1 MSLDNFYSLRNNF
14 LVVGLTGRSG
24 GGCNDICEF
33 LKSDDNPFTSD
44 RFEVP
49 NNLHINEI
57 QKFTICKNLLT
68 DPSNEWRKFS
78 IIKYRDVLL
87 LFFFQELYKE
97 TSSNFQNLSYEI
109 LKKVFNSIY
118 NPFTVVTRRL
128 GQEDFDDNVVKK
140 IHTYLDEN
148 KDLLNNIISLFNPLG
163 QTFTIGSLSGKEAF
177 QHIEY
182 LNKLFF
188 DGFSFFAKGLFQLMD
203 KIDPVA
209 RQLFLQD
216 IACNLRSSG
225 KVYYKVDGNFQSEA
239 EHIFTVAVAIK
250 NLIKINRKVLG
261 CNRVVIDSLK
271 NSLEINFFRERYS
284 GFYLIASSRDEE
296 QANSYITQKI
306 NKMGFDDGQTEDVF
320 IKIKAIDK
328 THYQTTDF
336 KSGKFTTP
344 DVENCIQKADYYI
357 YVDETLLSE
366 PVKYNPLEFRYLS
379 LELQLL
385 KFLALVQKP
394 GIVTASAIERS
405 MQLAFSSKYNS
416 GCISRQ
422 VGAVV
427 TDANYSV
434 KSVGWNE
441 VPQGQTPCSLRNLKE
456 LINEERTNVYSEY
469 EKTGG
474 NYSGKSFK
482 DKVKETLVE
491 TYNEEANFF
500 NNLKGHN
507 CPYCFKD
514 FHNSYEGKENQ
525 VHTRSLHA
533 EENAMLQISKFGGQ
547 GLSGGILFTTASPCE
562 LCSKKAFQLG
572 IRKVFYIDPY
582 PGIARQQILKAGN
595 NNDSNPQLFMF
606 QGAVGRG
613 YFKLYEPYMSIKDET
628 YIRTGIKPKI
638 SENKV
643 FENMKNQL
651 LSKFPNNRSIE
662 DLNTYDELMDVI
674 QKGLEN
680 KTN

>member
-1 MSLDNFYSLRNNF
+1 MSLNNLYNLRNNF

-33 LKSDDNPFTSD
+33 LSSEKNPFTNNN
-44 RFEVP
+44 FTIP

-57 QKFTICKNLLT
+57 QKFNICKALLT
-68 DPSNEWRKFS
+68 DSSNEWNTFS
-78 IIKYRDVLL
+78 VIKYRDVLL
-87 LFFFQELYKE
+87 LFFLQRLHEKVYHDFH
-97 TSSNFQNLSYEI
+97 NLKFSI
-109 LKKVFNSIY
+109 LRDVF
-118 NPFTVVTRRL
+118 
-128 GQEDFDDNVVKK
+128 G
-140 IHTYLDEN
+140 
-148 KDLLNNIISLFNPLG
+148 SLFNPSTAITPRLG
-163 QTFTIGSLSGKEAF
+163 QNASIIVKIFQYLKTKGDVLNGFVSLFKPLRKSFTISLFGEEASD
-177 QHIEY
+177 HIGY
-182 LNKLFF
+182 LNELFF
-188 DGFSFFAKGLFQLMD
+188 GAFSSFANELFEIAD
-203 KIDPVA
+203 KIDPIA

-216 IACNLRSSG
+216 TACNLRSSG
-225 KVYYKVDGNFQSEA
+225 KVYYTEA
-239 EHIFTVAVAIK
+239 SGLEAGADHIFTVAVAVK
-250 NLIKINRKVLG
+250 NLIKINKKALTFS
-261 CNRVVIDSLK
+261 RVVIDSLK
-271 NSLEINFFRERYS
+271 NSLEINYFRERYS
-284 GFYLIASSRDEE
+284 GFYLIASRRDEQ
-296 QANSYITQKI
+296 QADSYLEAKI
-306 NKMGFDDGQTEDVF
+306 KKMGFEEEQVKL
-320 IKIKAIDK
+320 IHQKIKSIDD
-328 THYQTTDF
+328 THYQTKDF
-336 KSGKFTTP
+336 KKGEFTTP

-357 YVDETLLSE
+357 YVDQSLLSE
-366 PVKYNPLEFRYLS
+366 PEDYDSLKFKYLT

-385 KFLALVQKP
+385 KFLALAQKP
-394 GIVTASAIERS
+394 GLVTASAIERS

-456 LINEERTNVYSEY
+456 LVNEERGNIYSEY
-469 EKTGG
+469 ERNGG

-482 DKVKETLVE
+482 DKVRETLVDN
-491 TYNEEANFF
+491 YGKEANFF

-547 GLSGGILFTTASPCE
+547 GLNGGILFTTASPCE

-572 IRKVFYIDPY
+572 IKKVFYIDPY

-595 NNDSNPQLFMF
+595 KEVDNPILYMF

-628 YIRTGIKPKI
+628 YIRTGIKPKF
-638 SENKV
+638 SEDK
-643 FENMKNQL
+643 FFKDMKDQL
-651 LSKFPNNRSIE
+651 LSKFPENRSIE
-662 DLNTYDELMDVI
+662 KMTTLDELMNVI
-674 QKGLEN
+674 QRGLGN
-680 KTN
+680 

>member
-1 MSLDNFYSLRNNF
+1 MSLDNFYSLRSDF

-24 GGCNDICEF
+24 GGCDNICEF
-33 LKSDDNPFTSD
+33 LKSDNNPFTND
-44 RFEVP
+44 GFKVP
-49 NNLHINEI
+49 KNLHINEI

-68 DPSNEWRKFS
+68 DSSNEWRKFS
-78 IIKYRDVLL
+78 TVKYRDVLL
-87 LFFFQELYKE
+87 LFFFEELYKS
-97 TSSNFQNLSYEI
+97 TSYNFQTLTYEI
-109 LKKVFNSIY
+109 LEKTFNSMY
-118 NPFTVVTRRL
+118 NPCTVVTRRL
-128 GQEDFDDNVVKK
+128 GQEEPSDNVVGK
-140 IHTYLDEN
+140 ICYYLN
-148 KDLLNNIISLFNPLG
+148 RNNDLLNNLVSLFNPLRS
-163 QTFTIGSLSGKEAF
+163 TFAIGSFSEEEVFK
-177 QHIEY
+177 HIEY

-188 DGFSFFAKGLFQLMD
+188 ESFSHFSKGLFDIID
-203 KIDPVA
+203 KIDPIA

-225 KVYYKVDGNFQSEA
+225 KIYYKEDIDHKSEA
-239 EHIFTVAVAIK
+239 EYIFTVAIAIK

-261 CNRVVIDSLK
+261 YSRVVIDSLK

-284 GFYLIASSRDEE
+284 GFYLIASRKDEE
-296 QANSYITQKI
+296 LSRSYLKNKI
-306 NKMGFDDGQTEDVF
+306 AKMGFEGEKADD
-320 IKIKAIDK
+320 ILKKIKLIDEA
-328 THYQTTDF
+328 HYQIKDF
-336 KSGKFTTP
+336 KIGKFTTP

-357 YVDETLLSE
+357 YADDNSSNEE
-366 PVKYNPLEFRYLS
+366 EYNPTKFQYLS

-427 TDANYSV
+427 TDINYSV

-456 LINEERTNVYSEY
+456 LVNEEAPSVYSEY
-469 EKTGG
+469 EKQGG
-474 NYSGKSFK
+474 DYSGKQFK
-482 DKVKETLVE
+482 AKVKETLISA
-491 TYNEEANFF
+491 YGEESNFF
-500 NNLKGHN
+500 NNLNGHN

-514 FHNSYEGKENQ
+514 FHNAYEGKENQ

-572 IRKVFYIDPY
+572 IKKVFYIDPY

-595 NNDSNPQLFMF
+595 NKDSNPTLYMF

-628 YIRTGIKPKI
+628 YIRTGIKPKF
-638 SENKV
+638 SEDK
-643 FENMKNQL
+643 FFKDMKNQL
-651 LSKFPNNRSIE
+651 LSKFPDNVSIE
-662 DLNTYDELMDVI
+662 KMSTFDELMDII

-680 KTN
+680 